1 MKTMVKNQES
11 LQKFSDVF
19 QAANS
24 TNILPLNGAFFQ
36 QKIYLHWHC
45 PRKCSRSCKS
55 KEGLIKLTLV
65 KTKEA
70 KEGEREEKMTIKIRL
85 KEKVIKMGTNEI
97 KYYFSKQLN
106 VISWKTLMKYMF
118 GKTENGKL

>member
-1 MKTMVKNQES
+1 M
-11 LQKFSDVF
+11 
-19 QAANS
+19 
-24 TNILPLNGAFFQ
+24 
-36 QKIYLHWHC
+36 
-45 PRKCSRSCKS
+45 
-55 KEGLIKLTLV
+55 V

-118 GKTENGKL
+118 GKN

>member
-1 MKTMVKNQES
+1 M
-11 LQKFSDVF
+11 
-19 QAANS
+19 
-24 TNILPLNGAFFQ
+24 
-36 QKIYLHWHC
+36 
-45 PRKCSRSCKS
+45 
-55 KEGLIKLTLV
+55 V

-118 GKTENGKL
+118 GKTENVKL